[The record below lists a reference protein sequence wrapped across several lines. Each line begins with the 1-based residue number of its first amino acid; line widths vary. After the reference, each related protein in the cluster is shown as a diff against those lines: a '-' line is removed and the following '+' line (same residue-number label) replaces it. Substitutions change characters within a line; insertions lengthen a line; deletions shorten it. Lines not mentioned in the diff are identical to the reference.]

1 MTIINLKIGSVW
13 EICADFLA
21 RMLGFACAAVNVVLG
36 DTGRRE
42 MVTIGELSVVQ
53 VEHPLGKY
61 KDEWA

>member
-1 MTIINLKIGSVW
+1 M
-13 EICADFLA
+13 
-21 RMLGFACAAVNVVLG
+21 NVVLG

-53 VEHPLGKY
+53 VEHPLGEY